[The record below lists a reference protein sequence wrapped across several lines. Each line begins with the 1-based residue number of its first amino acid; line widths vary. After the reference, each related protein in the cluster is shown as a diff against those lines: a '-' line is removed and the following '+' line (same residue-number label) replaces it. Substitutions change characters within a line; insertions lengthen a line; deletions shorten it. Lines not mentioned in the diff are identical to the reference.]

1 VRQLKGLCFHSILLI
16 TFWPLWLFDGT
27 IDELKQETNK
37 YAITNVL
44 FHHIGNDMPKGVGQ
58 A

>member
-1 VRQLKGLCFHSILLI
+1 LCFHSILLI